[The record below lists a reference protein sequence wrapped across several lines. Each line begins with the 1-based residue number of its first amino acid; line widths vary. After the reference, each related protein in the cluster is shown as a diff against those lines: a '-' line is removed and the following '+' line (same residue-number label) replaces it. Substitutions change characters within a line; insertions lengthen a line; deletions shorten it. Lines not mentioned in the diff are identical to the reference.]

1 MGSKRIGL
9 ARVERLLENLKRE
22 INFGAGTK
30 LTLSGAGAG
39 IGRSMCPTD
48 RYLLNEDF
56 NKLPKL
62 NAYLEGSETKDF
74 GSLAAAAEVTEDVT
88 VTGAALGD
96 FAVASLALDT
106 QATVGLIIT
115 AEVTAANTV
124 SVTLANA
131 HASSAIDL
139 ASTTLTA
146 KVFESGMSVSNES
159 FEVLGTNMTDAL
171 STRSATRASVTLTTA
186 GADEDQAILAPHLD
200 TNQTAWTGVKWG
212 TENQVE
218 WECSITTNAIDNQKV
233 WAGLKL
239 TNDQLGA
246 VDANQ
251 IFFKA
256 ATDLTNGEA
265 LSTSDNAAMAAAGG
279 NMLWHVIY
287 SIAGVDY
294 TTNTELAMAANTTY
308 HLKITIDSDRKASA
322 FINGTQYGLVND
334 SGHGGASNVGTTA
347 TWGQTDT
354 IANGGVTA
362 SASSG
367 NQTLTVDGVSALTT
381 FKAGDTV
388 FKSDRTLFGI
398 VQSVDSATQI
408 TLETCLA
415 DVADDDELHN
425 FGQKATSATQK
436 SKALTND
443 IDLIPY
449 IGIEGGDANPAI
461 LDVHYM
467 ACSRVMVE

>member
-1 MGSKRIGL
+1 M
-9 ARVERLLENLKRE
+9 LEGLKRE

-30 LTLSGAGAG
+30 LTLDAAGG
-39 IGRSMCPTD
+39 GVNRSNRPPE
-48 RYLLNEDF
+48 RYYLDEYF

-62 NAYLEGSETKDF
+62 NSYLEGSTTVD
-74 GSLAAAAEVTEDVT
+74 LASIGDGNEQAVDVT

-96 FAVASLALDT
+96 FVVATHSLDVTDL
-106 QATVGLIIT
+106 TVTGT
-115 AEVTAANTV
+115 VTSSNTV
-124 SVTLANA
+124 TVIVGNFTGG
-131 HASSAIDL
+131 AIDL
-139 ASTTLTA
+139 GGGDINV
-146 KVFESGMSVSNES
+146 KVYESGMSVSNES

-186 GADEDQAILAPHLD
+186 GADADQAILAPHLD

-246 VDANQ
+246 TDANQ
-251 IFFKA
+251 LFFKA

-265 LSTSDNAAMAAAGG
+265 LSTSDNAAMAVAGG

-308 HLKITIDSDRKASA
+308 HFKIVIDSDRKASVY
-322 FINGTQYGLVND
+322 INGTQYGLVND
-334 SGHGGASNVGTTA
+334 SGHGGSSNVGTTA

-354 IANGGVTA
+354 IANGAVTA
-362 SASSG
+362 SASTG

-398 VQSVDSATQI
+398 VESVDSATQI
-408 TLETCLA
+408 TLVTCLA
-415 DVADDDELHN
+415 DIANDDELHN
-425 FGQKATSATQK
+425 FGQKATSITQK

-449 IGIEGGDANPAI
+449 IAIEGGDANPAI
-461 LDVHYM
+461 LDVHFM

>member
-186 GADEDQAILAPHLD
+186 GADADQAILAPHLD
-200 TNQTAWTGVKWG
+200 TNQWR
-212 TENQVE
+212 
-218 WECSITTNAIDNQKV
+218 SPI
-233 WAGLKL
+233 
-239 TNDQLGA
+239 
-246 VDANQ
+246 
-251 IFFKA
+251 
-256 ATDLTNGEA
+256 
-265 LSTSDNAAMAAAGG
+265 
-279 NMLWHVIY
+279 H
-287 SIAGVDY
+287 
-294 TTNTELAMAANTTY
+294 
-308 HLKITIDSDRKASA
+308 
-322 FINGTQYGLVND
+322 
-334 SGHGGASNVGTTA
+334 
-347 TWGQTDT
+347 
-354 IANGGVTA
+354 
-362 SASSG
+362 
-367 NQTLTVDGVSALTT
+367 
-381 FKAGDTV
+381 
-388 FKSDRTLFGI
+388 FG
-398 VQSVDSATQI
+398 
-408 TLETCLA
+408 
-415 DVADDDELHN
+415 
-425 FGQKATSATQK
+425 
-436 SKALTND
+436 
-443 IDLIPY
+443 
-449 IGIEGGDANPAI
+449 
-461 LDVHYM
+461 
-467 ACSRVMVE
+467 